1 MQRIKEYIEVCR
13 EVWKRE
19 KPLAYDGQTVHVP
32 LPAGEGTGLGKP
44 LKIINRPLRADIP
57 VWWASLKG
65 LSVEATA
72 ELADGWLPVFFVP
85 DKFEQVWGK
94 ALAKGKAKRAAH
106 LKPLE
111 ISAGGLVAI
120 DESLVGDAKDKVL
133 DMARPNVALYVGGMG
148 ARGKNFYNDICRE
161 YGYEREATEVQD
173 LYLAGKKDEAAR
185 AVPREML
192 ELTNLVGPAGYVKE
206 RIAAFRAAGVTML
219 SVSPVGANAT
229 QTLSTLRSLIDA

>member
-1 MQRIKEYIEVCR
+1 
-13 EVWKRE
+13 
-19 KPLAYDGQTVHVP
+19 
-32 LPAGEGTGLGKP
+32 
-44 LKIINRPLRADIP
+44 
-57 VWWASLKG
+57 
-65 LSVEATA
+65 
-72 ELADGWLPVFFVP
+72 
-85 DKFEQVWGK
+85 
-94 ALAKGKAKRAAH
+94 

-111 ISAGGLVAI
+111 ISAGGLLAI
-120 DESLVGDAKDKVL
+120 DESLVGEAKDKVL
-133 DMARPNVALYVGGMG
+133 DLARPNVALYVGGMG

-229 QTLSTLRSLIDA
+229 QMLGTLRSLIDA